1 MGNFQNIN
9 TLTTEGIENKKA
21 YLVGGGI
28 ASLAAAA
35 YLIRD
40 GHMEGK
46 NITILEQ
53 AHIIGGS
60 MDGSGNVNDGYVVR
74 GGREMEEHYECC
86 WNLFSMIPSLSN
98 PNRTVLDEFR
108 ELNMGDPNESTCRLL
123 HNCGQKADFSSLG
136 LNDLHIKQLTMLLL
150 AKIGRAHV

>member
-1 MGNFQNIN
+1 MGNYQNIN
-9 TLTTEGIENKKA
+9 TLKPEGIENKKA

-28 ASLAAAA
+28 ASLSAAA

-40 GHMEGK
+40 GHMDGK

-53 AHIIGGS
+53 SPIIGGS
-60 MDGSGNVNDGYVVR
+60 MDGSGNAKDGYVVR

-86 WNLFSMIPSLSN
+86 WNLFSMIPSLSD
-98 PNRTVLDEFR
+98 PNRTVLGEFR

-136 LNDLHIKQLTMLLL
+136 LNDLH
-150 AKIGRAHV
+150 